1 VIKVAALKPY
11 VEPHHDHTEYHDP
24 VQHEGPTSYHTSIHN
39 DETYHQEPEP
49 HYHPEPFYQQPE
61 SFHHST
67 PFSSQVHKL
76 DVFYDD
82 QPKVFAISPDAVPQ
96 ISYVS
101 KSDNYGHKNIDN
113 FGERNHVERDHSLR
127 VPRFGHLGRAEKK
140 KAVTFHDPI
149 KVPAPDILP
158 FLEVTGH
165 YEEGLDTREDDDD
178 GFLHDFS
185 QPSFHS
191 FKLQAPRSGR
201 SREEEAGFL
210 ELAENHPSS
219 SLLRS
224 KLSVEEAGAETSD
237 LRNQEDADSVPIMRH
252 LDPAAEENQSSL
264 VKSWSSAR
272 YHGA

>member
-1 VIKVAALKPY
+1 MIKVPALKPY
-11 VEPHHDHTEYHDP
+11 IEPHHEHSDYHDP
-24 VQHEGPTSYHTSIHN
+24 VEHGGPTSYHTSIHN
-39 DETYHQEPEP
+39 EEIYHEPEP
-49 HYHPEPFYQQPE
+49 PYHPEPFYQQPE

-82 QPKVFAISPDAVPQ
+82 QPVVFAIS
-96 ISYVS
+96 
-101 KSDNYGHKNIDN
+101 KSDKYGHKNIDN
-113 FGERNHVERDHSLR
+113 FGERKYVERDPSSR
-127 VPRFGHLGRAEKK
+127 VPRFGHLGTGKKKK

-165 YEEGLDTREDDDD
+165 YEEGLEEEIDVDSKEDDIDD

-201 SREEEAGFL
+201 SREQSLAG
-210 ELAENHPSS
+210 
-219 SLLRS
+219 
-224 KLSVEEAGAETSD
+224 
-237 LRNQEDADSVPIMRH
+237 
-252 LDPAAEENQSSL
+252 
-264 VKSWSSAR
+264 
-272 YHGA
+272 